1 MLVKI
6 YFLVCALGLLTA
18 AVFYFTGNLNPMM
31 QIVFGF
37 LTFSIVFMGMISVL
51 PFWSTHHLPSKH

>member
-6 YFLVCALGLLTA
+6 YFLICALGLLTA
-18 AVFYFTGNLNPMM
+18 AAFYLIGNLNPTI

-37 LTFSIVFMGMISVL
+37 LSVIAVFMGIIAVL
-51 PFWSTHHLPSKH
+51 PFWSTHHSPPKL